1 MTIQLEFTSEII
13 KEIRYQRYNH
23 LVPLVQRRM
32 EALPFSRSSLQ
43 RRIREYACANILLL
57 SAVSAAMNFSKF
69 VSCRS
74 KKDTNY

>member
-32 EALPFSRSSLQ
+32 EAL
-43 RRIREYACANILLL
+43 LLKAQKIT
-57 SAVSAAMNFSKF
+57 SWA
-69 VSCRS
+69 
-74 KKDTNY
+74 D